1 MGLFREKAK
10 RICTKSQYGE
20 ASWWE
25 TIQLN
30 IFLLFSKNLAEFS
43 EKNSKFTTLCDQ
55 ANFQSLT
62 EEEKDKIKKAME
74 DKF

>member
-1 MGLFREKAK
+1 MKTGIKWDYFAK
-10 RICTKSQYGE
+10 KQKEY
-20 ASWWE
+20 ALKVN
-25 TIQLN
+25 IQLN

-55 ANFQSLT
+55 ASFQSLT
-62 EEEKDKIKKAME
+62 QEEKDKIKKAME